1 MPTPRKMKSIA
12 ILLERKKGFLSRI
25 NVVFLCVL
33 FLSIILI
40 KVKNIEYFGLIF
52 AVSLYVVFVN
62 FFLTFT
68 RWSFHRQHMGNGL
81 INSVLWFFHPLDMYY
96 VGESHIF
103 IQWLYSI
110 FLSVVLLFILVAPL
124 LSFII

>member
-1 MPTPRKMKSIA
+1 MKSIA
-12 ILLERKKGFLSRI
+12 SLLERKKGFLSRI

-33 FLSIILI
+33 LLSIILI
-40 KVKNIEYFGLIF
+40 KVKNIEYFGFIF
-52 AVSLYVVFVN
+52 AVSLYVVFAN

-68 RWSFHRQHMGNGL
+68 RWSFHRQHKRNGL

-96 VGESHIF
+96 VGENHIF

-110 FLSVVLLFILVAPL
+110 FLSVVLLFILVAPI